1 MADGERF
8 VSAIEAL
15 RARGAQQV
23 DPVRFRFIESLAE
36 RAARHEGAARRVL
49 DERLA
54 QRLSAHELK
63 LDQGAQPQ
71 DNARPPAGTDPLP
84 RSALADLV
92 ADLGGR
98 STQTAPVSTAQAK
111 TKTAAIDSSVELE
124 TLPFFRRTWSRLS
137 ADQRLAQ
144 SQAALPDNA
153 GPLNSHHLVHR
164 SLTLMRELSPGYFD
178 RFVAHVD
185 ALLSLQQRKG

>member
-1 MADGERF
+1 MADGKRT
-8 VSAIEAL
+8 VPAIEAL
-15 RARGAQQV
+15 RERGAQQA

-36 RAARHEGAARRVL
+36 RAAQHEGAARRVL

-54 QRLSAHELK
+54 QLLSAHELK
-63 LDQGAQPQ
+63 LEQAAQPQ
-71 DNARPPAGTDPLP
+71 DKARPPASTEPLP
-84 RSALADLV
+84 RSALAHLV

-98 STQTAPVSTAQAK
+98 SASLAPASTARANAK
-111 TKTAAIDSSVELE
+111 TASIDSTVELE

-144 SQAALPDNA
+144 SLAALPENA

-178 RFVAHVD
+178 RFVVHVD
-185 ALLSLQQRKG
+185 ALLSLQQGKG

>member
-1 MADGERF
+1 MADGKRMIP
-8 VSAIEAL
+8 AIEAL
-15 RARGAQQV
+15 RARGAQQI
-23 DPVRFRFIESLAE
+23 DPVRFRFIESMAE

-54 QRLSAHELK
+54 QLLSAHELK
-63 LDQGAQPQ
+63 LEQAARAQG
-71 DNARPPAGTDPLP
+71 DARPPANTDPLP

-98 STQTAPVSTAQAK
+98 SASLAPAMPNAK
-111 TKTAAIDSSVELE
+111 TPAIDSTVELE

-144 SQAALPDNA
+144 SLAALPENA

-178 RFVAHVD
+178 HFVAHVD
-185 ALLSLQQRKG
+185 ALLSLQQGKG

>member
-1 MADGERF
+1 MADGKRM
-8 VSAIEAL
+8 VPAIEAL
-15 RARGAQQV
+15 RERGAQQA
-23 DPVRFRFIESLAE
+23 DLVRFRFIESLAE
-36 RAARHEGAARRVL
+36 RAAQHEGAARRVL

-54 QRLSAHELK
+54 QLLSAHERK
-63 LDQGAQPQ
+63 LDQAAQPQ
-71 DNARPPAGTDPLP
+71 DKARPPASTEPLP

-98 STQTAPVSTAQAK
+98 SAQLAPVSTA
-111 TKTAAIDSSVELE
+111 KTASIDSTVELE

-144 SQAALPDNA
+144 SLAALPENA

-185 ALLSLQQRKG
+185 ALLSLQQGKG

>member
-1 MADGERF
+1 MADGTRPDP
-8 VSAIEAL
+8 AL
-15 RARGAQQV
+15 EVWREGGAPQA
-23 DPVRFRFIESLAE
+23 DPVRLRFLEALAR
-36 RAARHEGAARRVL
+36 RAANHDGAVRQVL

-54 QRLSAHELK
+54 RLLSAHGQRPDRADLP
-63 LDQGAQPQ
+63 DDPARQP
-71 DNARPPAGTDPLP
+71 AASAPAP
-84 RSALADLV
+84 RSALAELV
-92 ADLGGR
+92 AELGQR
-98 STQTAPVSTAQAK
+98 SAPRASSVPNAK
-111 TKTAAIDSSVELE
+111 SAAIGAAVELE

-144 SQAALPDNA
+144 SQAALPENA

-185 ALLSLQQRKG
+185 ALLSLQQGPG

>member
-1 MADGERF
+1 MADGKRT
-8 VSAIEAL
+8 VPAIEAL
-15 RARGAQQV
+15 RERGAQQV

-36 RAARHEGAARRVL
+36 RAAQHEGAARRVL

-54 QRLSAHELK
+54 QLLSAHELK
-63 LDQGAQPQ
+63 LDQAARAQG
-71 DNARPPAGTDPLP
+71 DARPPANADAMP

-98 STQTAPVSTAQAK
+98 SASLAPVMPNA
-111 TKTAAIDSSVELE
+111 KTAAISTTVELE

-144 SQAALPDNA
+144 SLAALPENA

-185 ALLSLQQRKG
+185 TLLSLQERKG

>member
-1 MADGERF
+1 MVDGARADPAVEAWREREAPQADR
-8 VSAIEAL
+8 VHLRILEAL
-15 RARGAQQV
+15 AR
-23 DPVRFRFIESLAE
+23 
-36 RAARHEGAARRVL
+36 RAANHEGAVRRVL

-54 QRLSAHELK
+54 QLVAAHRRR
-63 LDQGAQPQ
+63 LDQPQPPH
-71 DNARPPAGTDPLP
+71 DEPRPPADGVPP
-84 RSALADLV
+84 ARSMLAELV
-92 ADLGGR
+92 ADLGER
-98 STQTAPVSTAQAK
+98 S
-111 TKTAAIDSSVELE
+111 AARMPSAASPEPTSIGAAVELE

-144 SQAALPDNA
+144 SQAALPQNA

-185 ALLSLQQRKG
+185 ALLSLQQGSS

>member
-1 MADGERF
+1 MADP
-8 VSAIEAL
+8 AIEAL
-15 RARGAQQV
+15 RKRGAQQA
-23 DPVRFRFIESLAE
+23 DPIRFRLIESLAR

-54 QRLSAHELK
+54 VLIAACGEA
-63 LDQGAQPQ
+63 LDRA
-71 DNARPPAGTDPLP
+71 PLP
-84 RSALADLV
+84 VEAGMVPRSPLADLV
-92 ADLGGR
+92 AGLAR
-98 STQTAPVSTAQAK
+98 QALLAPTAQAPAP
-111 TKTAAIDSSVELE
+111 AAELD

-164 SLTLMRELSPGYFD
+164 SLTLMRDLSPGYFD
-178 RFVAHVD
+178 RFMAHAD
-185 ALLSLQQRKG
+185 ALLSLQQGKG

>member
-1 MADGERF
+1 MADDERP
-8 VSAIEAL
+8 VPAIEAL
-15 RARGAQQV
+15 RERGAPHA
-23 DPVRFRFIESLAE
+23 DPVRFRLIESLAR
-36 RAARHEGAARRVL
+36 RAANHEGAVRRVL
-49 DERLA
+49 DARLA
-54 QRLSAHELK
+54 QLVSACDLA
-63 LDQGAQPQ
+63 LDSNERPRG
-71 DNARPPAGTDPLP
+71 DTRPPASTKPLP

-98 STQTAPVSTAQAK
+98 STPPAPVSKARTTSISTA
-111 TKTAAIDSSVELE
+111 IELE

-144 SQAALPDNA
+144 SLAALPENA

-185 ALLSLQQRKG
+185 ALLSMQQGKG

>member
-1 MADGERF
+1 MADGKRL
-8 VSAIEAL
+8 VPAIEAL

-36 RAARHEGAARRVL
+36 RAAQHEGAARRVL
-49 DERLA
+49 DQRLA
-54 QRLSAHELK
+54 QLLSAHELK
-63 LDQGAQPQ
+63 LEQAARPQ
-71 DNARPPAGTDPLP
+71 HQARPPANTDPLP

-98 STQTAPVSTAQAK
+98 SASLASAARANA
-111 TKTAAIDSSVELE
+111 KTAAIDSTVELE

-144 SQAALPDNA
+144 SLAALPENA

-185 ALLSLQQRKG
+185 ALLSLQQGKG

>member
-1 MADGERF
+1 MADGKRT
-8 VSAIEAL
+8 VPAIEAL

-36 RAARHEGAARRVL
+36 RAAQHEGAARRVL

-54 QRLSAHELK
+54 QLLSAHELK
-63 LDQGAQPQ
+63 LDQATRPQ
-71 DNARPPAGTDPLP
+71 GDVRPTANTDAMP

-98 STQTAPVSTAQAK
+98 ATPVAPAMPNAK
-111 TKTAAIDSSVELE
+111 TPAIDSTVELE

-144 SQAALPDNA
+144 SLAALPENA

-164 SLTLMRELSPGYFD
+164 SLMLMRELSPGYFD